1 MVPVFQSLETI
12 SGEVSIAPVPDKRI
26 EHMDV
31 KIELLGQIGML
42 SYPQLLVLSVAC

>member
-31 KIELLGQIGML
+31 KIELLGQIGGKTETREDH
-42 SYPQLLVLSVAC
+42 S